1 MNRIESNRIEWSRIE
16 SNRIDANRRE
26 STRAPLFRAS
36 NGERRRTPRDRR
48 LGLARVP
55 TNPTRRSPV
64 ESHHSST
71 HDSTNTYTTTSESD
85 TAPITHI
92 PFTPPPIRLQYDEPT
107 YIPCIHNA
115 HITHTQ
121 HTRPAKKTPTVDVAS
136 HTPSRTPP
144 THPPSTHPIVV
155 PSVGSSDV
163 GVFDECRGV

>member
-26 STRAPLFRAS
+26 STRAPLFPAS

-115 HITHTQ
+115 HITHT
-121 HTRPAKKTPTVDVAS
+121 HAS
-136 HTPSRTPP
+136 REENTDRRRGESQPLEDPPP
-144 THPPSTHPIVV
+144 THPPSTHPIFV